1 MQPFGCK
8 IDETARLFKFFHD
21 RYKPGTRNLPNF
33 AQGTMINLWVIRSKA
48 LLMLAVFAANFYTVC
63 HCTPAAPPHR
73 HTCCERPSREETANP
88 KNNIPCK
95 DGCSHTHSIKFN
107 LLEKQIS
114 SPIGIYPPFTAV
126 LPASFLPARSPL
138 TVAALPPTILKELRR
153 RSIPPD
159 RLAMYQYFLI

>member
-1 MQPFGCK
+1 
-8 IDETARLFKFFHD
+8 
-21 RYKPGTRNLPNF
+21 
-33 AQGTMINLWVIRSKA
+33 MINLLVIRSKA

-73 HTCCERPSREETANP
+73 HTCCEGRSRDETA

-107 LLEKQIS
+107 LLEKQTS
-114 SPIGIYPPFTAV
+114 SPIGIYPPFAAV
-126 LPASFLPARSPL
+126 LPAFIIPARSPL
-138 TVAALPPTILKELRR
+138 TVAALPPTLSKELRR
-153 RSIPPD
+153 RWIPPD